1 MQRLSAR
8 RWVSMAVERA
18 LEVSP
23 TSLTTFLQSDQ
34 TTASNFQKELNMGAN
49 KFRLALTYMNEQVH
63 EQEFKSKQASD
74 VFLAS
79 TPGASSL
86 EELEESV
93 DLGKWRLKL
102 EQRLVTLEVNTASCL
117 RTISLRF
124 LLMC

>member
-1 MQRLSAR
+1 
-8 RWVSMAVERA
+8 MAVERA

-117 RTISLRF
+117 RTISLRL